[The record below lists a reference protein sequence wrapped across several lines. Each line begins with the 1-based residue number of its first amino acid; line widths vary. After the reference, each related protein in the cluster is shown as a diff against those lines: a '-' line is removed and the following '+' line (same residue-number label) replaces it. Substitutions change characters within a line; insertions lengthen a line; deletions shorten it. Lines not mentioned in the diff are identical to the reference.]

1 MIDQPKSLNRHFTQ
15 RAIRKVV
22 NAGAMICIT
31 ICAFVWHCHLVSAA
45 QSVLAEHLEKAPAS
59 NAALSL
65 EKLKRIDAFF
75 NSEISAGKNTR
86 RHRTDRAA

>member
-15 RAIRKVV
+15 RAIRKIV
-22 NAGAMICIT
+22 NAGAMIW

-45 QSVLAEHLEKAPAS
+45 QPVLAEHLEKAPAS